1 MVLPPDGEKL
11 LQYAER
17 ILAQVNEVENMFKDG
32 HPEKQ
37 RFSISVPKAS
47 YIAHA
52 IAQLSKHISQGHKT
66 EIIYKETNSQMAI
79 SNVLHADYKLSIIRY
94 AAKHDA
100 YFKAMFE
107 EKGLVHKKCPDNK
120 KLYRDFLIYKK
131 DYQLTELDK
140 MFIEDLTTA
149 KNNYVK

>member
-1 MVLPPDGEKL
+1 MVLTPDGEKL

-17 ILAQVNEVENMFKDG
+17 ILTQVNEVENMFKDG

-52 IAQLSKHISQGHKT
+52 IAQLSKRISQGHKT

-100 YFKAMFE
+100 YFK
-107 EKGLVHKKCPDNK
+107 L
-120 KLYRDFLIYKK
+120 
-131 DYQLTELDK
+131 
-140 MFIEDLTTA
+140 FI
-149 KNNYVK
+149 KNARIIRSFPEIF